1 MSIDSGK
8 HFGDFV
14 KQFVKGSAVEK
25 LSTGGPPEGGQFY
38 VMAKDDRGRK
48 DRPLNLAYSCANVVL
63 FIVKTANAV

>member
-25 LSTGGPPEGGQFY
+25 LSTGGPPKVASFTSWPRTIGEERI
-38 VMAKDDRGRK
+38 D
-48 DRPLNLAYSCANVVL
+48 P
-63 FIVKTANAV
+63 